1 MSNILE
7 ALDRC
12 MEIREEI
19 FQLLSEAEDLI
30 RATEERDL
38 ETRSNSYWLGHMRCA
53 LGSDAY
59 STYSYTMR
67 DLLEELEER
76 GYNEER
82 EEEEA

>member
-1 MSNILE
+1 MSNIIE

-30 RATEERDL
+30 RSTEERDL